1 MSWSGQKGSSEMR
14 WLRVRGLIGML
25 VGIVA
30 AAGAAQAASPVPR
43 SGSLIGFVASQAGI
57 PQMGAGV
64 FLYNDY
70 ERLVGRTLTNER
82 GAFAFESLAPGLYT
96 VRVTLSSFVPA
107 VKRNIRIQPG
117 MRSFLSISLTSVLS
131 SIELVYSAPGTAKL
145 MSDDWKWVLRTA
157 SATRPVLRFGPRI
170 DISSPSEQR
179 KQDQREVFGDTRGV
193 IRVSTGEHGELSA
206 AGTYADLGT
215 AFALATS
222 LFGSNQLEFAGSLAY
237 SSSAGVPAA
246 GFRTGFSRPDPFGGT
261 PEVSVTMRQ
270 LFLPARVG
278 AGVLGASADNTPV
291 LRTLSINSLDKR
303 RLRDNLTL
311 EYGASLESVAF
322 LERLNY
328 FSPYGRL
335 TYDAGGLGAFQ
346 FAYSSGMPPVELLS
360 AGEQPEADLNQSL
373 SVLALFPRVSLAGG
387 AVCVQRTETFE
398 LAYRKVVGSRAFSAG
413 VYREEVNNAAVVM
426 AAPAGFYPS
435 SDLLPDLS
443 SNSSI
448 FNLGHYRRVG
458 YVASVTQ
465 KLSDEI
471 SVALAAGNSGV
482 LTLDPS
488 ASLGNNP
495 GELRGNLRSGR
506 RTWLAMRATAVAP
519 ATGTRLAAS
528 YQWTDYRTFSP
539 THLFLTQSFQPEIG
553 LNLQIRQPLPVVSL
567 WSARLEASAELRN
580 LLAQGYVPVSTVDG
594 RKLYLIQN
602 PRAVRGGLSFI
613 F

>member
-1 MSWSGQKGSSEMR
+1 MH
-14 WLRVRGLIGML
+14 WLTVRGVIGL
-25 VGIVA
+25 AAALA
-30 AAGAAQAASPVPR
+30 AAGASAQAASPVPQF
-43 SGSLIGFVASQAGI
+43 GSLIGFVASQAGV

-96 VRVTLSSFVPA
+96 VRVTLASFVPA

-117 MRSFLSISLTSVLS
+117 MRSFLSINLTSVLS
-131 SIELVYSAPGTAKL
+131 SIELVYSAPGTAKI

-157 SATRPVLRFGPRI
+157 SSTRPVLRFGPLI
-170 DISSPSEQR
+170 DISSPADERRQES
-179 KQDQREVFGDTRGV
+179 REIFGDTRGV
-193 IRVSTGEHGELSA
+193 FRVSTGEYGELAS

-222 LFGSNQLEFAGSLAY
+222 LFGSNHLEFAGSLAY
-237 SSSAGVPAA
+237 SSSAGIPAA
-246 GFRTGFSRPDPFGGT
+246 GFRTGFSRPDPFGGM
-261 PEVSVTMRQ
+261 PEVNVTMRQ

-278 AGVLGASADNTPV
+278 AAVLGASADNAPV
-291 LRTLSINSLDKR
+291 LRTLSISSLDKR
-303 RLRDNLTL
+303 QLRDNLTL
-311 EYGASLESVAF
+311 EYGGSLESVAF
-322 LERLNY
+322 LERLNF

-335 TYDAGGLGAFQ
+335 TYDAGRIGAFQ

-360 AGEQPEADLNQSL
+360 ASEQPEAELSQSL

-387 AVCVQRTETFE
+387 AARVQRTENFE
-398 LAYRKVVGSRAFSAG
+398 LAYRKVLGSRSFSAG
-413 VYREEVNNAAVVM
+413 VYREAVKNAAIVM
-426 AAPAGFYPS
+426 AAPAGFYPA

-443 SNSSI
+443 SNSSV
-448 FNLGHYRRVG
+448 FNLGHYHRLG

-482 LTLDPS
+482 LTFDPAAPVS
-488 ASLGNNP
+488 NNP
-495 GELRGNLRSGR
+495 GELRGQMRSGR
-506 RTWLAMRATAVAP
+506 RMWLAMRATAVAP
-519 ATGTRLAAS
+519 QTGTRLAAS
-528 YQWTDYRTFSP
+528 YQWTDYRTLSP

-553 LNLQIRQPLPVVSL
+553 LNFQVRQPLPTLSL

-580 LLAQGYVPVSTVDG
+580 LLAQGYVPVSTMDG
-594 RKLYLIQN
+594 RKLFLIQN

>member
-1 MSWSGQKGSSEMR
+1 
-14 WLRVRGLIGML
+14 ML
-25 VGIVA
+25 MA
-30 AAGAAQAASPVPR
+30 AAESARAASPVPQ
-43 SGSLIGFVASQAGI
+43 SGSLIGFVASQAGV

-96 VRVTLSSFVPA
+96 VRVTLASFVPA

-117 MRSFLSISLTSVLS
+117 MRSFLSINLTSVLS
-131 SIELVYSAPGTAKL
+131 SIELVYSAPGTAKI

-157 SATRPVLRFGPRI
+157 SSTRPVLRFGPLI
-170 DISSPSEQR
+170 DISSPSEERRQ
-179 KQDQREVFGDTRGV
+179 QSREIFGDTRGV
-193 IRVSTGEHGELSA
+193 FRVSTGEYGELAS

-237 SSSAGVPAA
+237 SSSAGIPAA
-246 GFRTGFSRPDPFGGT
+246 GFRTGFSRPDPFGGM
-261 PEVSVTMRQ
+261 PEVNVTMRQ

-278 AGVLGASADNTPV
+278 AAVIGASADNAPV
-291 LRTLSINSLDKR
+291 LRTLSISSLDKR
-303 RLRDNLTL
+303 QLRDNLTL
-311 EYGASLESVAF
+311 EYGGSLESVAF
-322 LERLNY
+322 LERLNF

-335 TYDAGGLGAFQ
+335 TYDAGRTGAFQ

-360 AGEQPEADLNQSL
+360 ASEQPEADLSQSL

-387 AVCVQRTETFE
+387 AARVQRTENFE
-398 LAYRKVVGSRAFSAG
+398 LAYRKVLGSRSFSAG
-413 VYREEVNNAAVVM
+413 VYREAVKNAAIVM
-426 AAPAGFYPS
+426 AAPAGFYPA

-443 SNSSI
+443 SNSSV
-448 FNLGHYRRVG
+448 FNLGHYHRLG
-458 YVASVTQ
+458 YVASITQ

-482 LTLDPS
+482 LTFDPAAPVS
-488 ASLGNNP
+488 NNP
-495 GELRGNLRSGR
+495 GELRGQMRSGR
-506 RTWLAMRATAVAP
+506 RMWLAMRATAVAP
-519 ATGTRLAAS
+519 QTGTRLAAS
-528 YQWTDYRTFSP
+528 YQWTDYRVLSP

-553 LNLQIRQPLPVVSL
+553 LNFQIRQPLPALSL

-580 LLAQGYVPVSTVDG
+580 LLAQGYVPVSTMDG
-594 RKLYLIQN
+594 RKLFLIQN

>member
-1 MSWSGQKGSSEMR
+1 MR
-14 WLRVRGLIGML
+14 WLTVRSAIGVAAML
-25 VGIVA
+25 MA
-30 AAGAAQAASPVPR
+30 AAGSARAASPVPQ
-43 SGSLIGFVASQAGI
+43 SGSLIGFVASQAGV

-96 VRVTLSSFVPA
+96 VRVTLASFVPA

-117 MRSFLSISLTSVLS
+117 MRSFLSINLASVLS
-131 SIELVYSAPGTAKL
+131 SIELVYSAPGTAKI

-157 SATRPVLRFGPRI
+157 SSTRPVLRFGPLI
-170 DISSPSEQR
+170 DISSPSEERRQES
-179 KQDQREVFGDTRGV
+179 REIFGDTRGV
-193 IRVSTGEHGELSA
+193 FRVSTGEYGELAS

-222 LFGSNQLEFAGSLAY
+222 LFGSNHLEFAGSLAY
-237 SSSAGVPAA
+237 SSSAGIPAA
-246 GFRTGFSRPDPFGGT
+246 GFRTGFSRPDPFGGM
-261 PEVSVTMRQ
+261 PEVSLTMRQ

-278 AGVLGASADNTPV
+278 AAVIGASADNTPA
-291 LRTLSINSLDKR
+291 LRTLSISSLDKR
-303 RLRDNLTL
+303 QLRDNLTL
-311 EYGASLESVAF
+311 EYGGSLESVAF
-322 LERLNY
+322 LDRLNF

-335 TYDAGGLGAFQ
+335 TYDAGGIGAFQ
-346 FAYSSGMPPVELLS
+346 FAYSSGTPPVELLS
-360 AGEQPEADLNQSL
+360 ASEQPEADLNQSL

-387 AVCVQRTETFE
+387 AARVQRTENFE
-398 LAYRKVVGSRAFSAG
+398 LAYRKVLGSRSFSAG
-413 VYREEVNNAAVVM
+413 VYREAVKNAAIVM
-426 AAPAGFYPS
+426 AAPAGFYAP

-443 SNSSI
+443 SNSSV
-448 FNLGHYRRVG
+448 FNLGHYRRQG

-471 SVALAAGNSGV
+471 SVALAAGASGV
-482 LTLDPS
+482 LTFDETNPV
-488 ASLGNNP
+488 GNNP
-495 GELRGNLRSGR
+495 GELRGQMRSGR

-519 ATGTRLAAS
+519 TTGTRLAVS
-528 YQWTDYRTFSP
+528 YQWTDYRTLSP

-553 LNLQIRQPLPVVSL
+553 LNLRIRQPLPALSL

-580 LLAQGYVPVSTVDG
+580 LLAQGYVPVSTMDG
-594 RKLYLIQN
+594 RKLFLIQN

>member
-1 MSWSGQKGSSEMR
+1 MR
-14 WLRVRGLIGML
+14 WLTVRSVIGVMAGLL
-25 VGIVA
+25 
-30 AAGAAQAASPVPR
+30 AAGDSARAASPVPR
-43 SGSLIGFVASQAGI
+43 SGSLIGFVASQAGV

-131 SIELVYSAPGTAKL
+131 SIELVYSAPGTAKI

-157 SATRPVLRFGPRI
+157 SSTRPVLRFGPLI

-179 KQDQREVFGDTRGV
+179 KQESREIFGDTRGV
-193 IRVSTGEHGELSA
+193 FRVSTGEHGELAS

-222 LFGSNQLEFAGSLAY
+222 LFGINQLEFAGSLGY

-261 PEVSVTMRQ
+261 PEVNVTMRQ

-278 AGVLGASADNTPV
+278 AAVIGTSADNTPV
-291 LRTLSINSLDKR
+291 LRTLSISSLDKR
-303 RLRDNLTL
+303 QLRDNLTL

-328 FSPYGRL
+328 LSPYGRL
-335 TYDAGGLGAFQ
+335 TYDAGGLGAVQ

-360 AGEQPEADLNQSL
+360 ANEQPEADLTRSL

-387 AVCVQRTETFE
+387 TARVQRTENFE
-398 LAYRKVVGSRAFSAG
+398 LAYRKVVGSSSFSAG
-413 VYREEVNNAAVVM
+413 VYREAVKNAAVVM
-426 AAPAGFYPS
+426 AAPPGFYPS

-443 SNSSI
+443 SNSSV
-448 FNLGHYRRVG
+448 FNLGNYRRLG
-458 YVASVTQ
+458 YAASVTQ

-482 LTLDPS
+482 FALEQGAPV
-488 ASLGNNP
+488 GNHP
-495 GELRGNLRSGR
+495 GELQIGR
-506 RTWLAMRATAVAP
+506 AHV
-519 ATGTRLAAS
+519 
-528 YQWTDYRTFSP
+528 
-539 THLFLTQSFQPEIG
+539 
-553 LNLQIRQPLPVVSL
+553 
-567 WSARLEASAELRN
+567 
-580 LLAQGYVPVSTVDG
+580 
-594 RKLYLIQN
+594 
-602 PRAVRGGLSFI
+602 
-613 F
+613 

>member
-1 MSWSGQKGSSEMR
+1 MH
-14 WLRVRGLIGML
+14 WLTVRGVISLAAAL
-25 VGIVA
+25 A
-30 AAGAAQAASPVPR
+30 AAGASAQAASPVPQF
-43 SGSLIGFVASQAGI
+43 GSLIGFVASQTGV

-96 VRVTLSSFVPA
+96 VRVTLASFVPA

-117 MRSFLSISLTSVLS
+117 MRSFLSINLTSVLS
-131 SIELVYSAPGTAKL
+131 SIELVYSAPGTAKI

-157 SATRPVLRFGPRI
+157 SSTRPVLRFGPLI
-170 DISSPSEQR
+170 DISSPADERRQES
-179 KQDQREVFGDTRGV
+179 REIFGDTRGV
-193 IRVSTGEHGELSA
+193 FRVSTGEYGELAS

-237 SSSAGVPAA
+237 SSSAGIPAA
-246 GFRTGFSRPDPFGGT
+246 GFRTGFSRPDPFGGM
-261 PEVSVTMRQ
+261 PEVNVTMRQ

-278 AGVLGASADNTPV
+278 AAVLGASADNAPV
-291 LRTLSINSLDKR
+291 LRTLSISSLDKR
-303 RLRDNLTL
+303 QLRDNLTL
-311 EYGASLESVAF
+311 EYGGSLESVAF
-322 LERLNY
+322 LERLNF

-335 TYDAGGLGAFQ
+335 TYDAGRIGAFQ

-360 AGEQPEADLNQSL
+360 ASEQPEAELSQSL

-387 AVCVQRTETFE
+387 AARVQRTENFE
-398 LAYRKVVGSRAFSAG
+398 LAYRKVLGSRSFSAG
-413 VYREEVNNAAVVM
+413 VYREAVKNAAIVM
-426 AAPAGFYPS
+426 AAPAGFYPA

-443 SNSSI
+443 SNSSV
-448 FNLGHYRRVG
+448 FNLGHYHRLG

-482 LTLDPS
+482 LTFDPAAPVS
-488 ASLGNNP
+488 NNP
-495 GELRGNLRSGR
+495 GELRGQMRSGR
-506 RTWLAMRATAVAP
+506 RMWLAMRATAVAP
-519 ATGTRLAAS
+519 QTGTRLAAS
-528 YQWTDYRTFSP
+528 YQWTDYRTLSP

-553 LNLQIRQPLPVVSL
+553 LNFQVRQPLPTLSL

-580 LLAQGYVPVSTVDG
+580 LLAQGYVPVSTMDG
-594 RKLYLIQN
+594 RKLFLIQN